1 MWRFAP
7 LVAANLRRR
16 PARTSFTVGSIVIAF
31 LMYGLLGALGHAFS
45 AGAEIAGV
53 DRLLTIHKVSL
64 VQPLPESYGPRI
76 RRVDGV
82 AAVSSATWFGG
93 VYQDDRNQ
101 IPVFP
106 VDPAVYLDIY
116 PELIVPQ
123 DARER
128 FIAERRGA
136 LVGRPLAEEFGWKVG
151 DVIPMRSNIWR
162 KEDGSATWELL
173 VTGIFD
179 VPETGGDARN
189 ILMHHAYFSE
199 SLGRGQGLVGW
210 YIVRLKNPDDA
221 ARVARDIDEQF
232 ANSPFETETSTEKA
246 FTQGFVN
253 QIGNIGAILTGVLTA
268 VFFTMLL
275 VTANTMAQSVRER
288 TAELGVLKTLGFTGR
303 GVTALVLAE
312 SVLLTTVGGLAGLA
326 LAWLVVGA
334 AEPALRG
341 YLPVWFIPPRAYGE
355 ALGLMLLLGLLAGAV
370 PAAYALRLPVVDALR
385 RA

>member
-7 LVAANLRRR
+7 LVASNLRRR
-16 PARTSFTVGSIVIAF
+16 PARTAFTLGSITIAF
-31 LMYGLLGALGHAFS
+31 LMFGLLGALGHAFS
-45 AGAEIAGV
+45 AGAQLAGV

-82 AAVSSATWFGG
+82 KAVSSATWFGG

-106 VDPAVYLDIY
+106 VDPEVYLEIY
-116 PELIVPQ
+116 PELVVPPE
-123 DARER
+123 ARER
-128 FIAERRGA
+128 FLSERRGA

-189 ILMHHAYFSE
+189 ILMHHDYFSE

-210 YIVRLKNPDDA
+210 YIVRLANPDDA
-221 ARVARDIDEQF
+221 ARVAREIDEQF
-232 ANSPFETETSTEKA
+232 ANSPYETETSTEKA
-246 FTQGFVN
+246 FAQGFVN
-253 QIGNIGAILTGVLTA
+253 QVGNIGAILTGVLSA

-312 SVLLTTVGGLAGLA
+312 SVLLTVAGGLLGLA
-326 LAWLVVGA
+326 LAWVAVGA

-341 YLPVWFIPPRAYGE
+341 YLPVWFIPASAYGQ
-355 ALGLMLLLGLLAGAV
+355 AVGLMLLLGLLAGAV
-370 PAAYALRLPVVDALR
+370 PALYALRLPVVEALR

>member
-7 LVAANLRRR
+7 LVLANLRRR
-16 PARTSFTVGSIVIAF
+16 PARTAFTLGSILIAF
-31 LMYGLLGALGHAFS
+31 LMFGLLGALGHAFS

-93 VYQDDRNQ
+93 IYQDGRNP

-116 PELIVPQ
+116 SELVVPP

-128 FIAERRGA
+128 FIGDRRSA
-136 LVGRPLAEEFGWKVG
+136 LVGRPLADEFGWRVG
-151 DVIPMRSNIWR
+151 QVIPLRSTIWR
-162 KEDGSATWELL
+162 KADGSDTWELL
-173 VTGIFD
+173 VAGIFD
-179 VPETGGDARN
+179 VPQTGGDARN

-199 SLGRGQGLVGW
+199 SLGRGRGLVGW
-210 YIVRLKNPDDA
+210 YIVRLDDPDDA
-221 ARVARDIDEQF
+221 PRVAREIDAQF
-232 ANSPFETETSTEKA
+232 ANSPYETETSTEKA
-246 FTQGFVN
+246 FTQGFAN
-253 QIGNIGAILTGVLTA
+253 QVGNIGAILTGVLAA

-275 VTANTMAQSVRER
+275 VTANTMAQAVRER
-288 TAELGVLKTLGFTGR
+288 TAELGVLKTLGFTGG
-303 GVTALVLAE
+303 GVTGLVLAE
-312 SVLLTTVGGLAGLA
+312 SVLLTTLGGLAGLL
-326 LAWLVVGA
+326 LAHVAVGA

-341 YLPVWFIPPRAYGE
+341 YLPVWNIPPRAYAE
-355 ALGLMLLLGLLAGAV
+355 AVGLMLLLGLLAGAL
-370 PAAYALRLPVVDALR
+370 PALQALRLPVVEALR

>member
-7 LVAANLRRR
+7 LVFSNLRRR
-16 PARTSFTVGSIVIAF
+16 PARTAFTLGSIVIAF
-31 LMYGLLGALGHAFS
+31 LMFGLLGALGHAFS
-45 AGAEIAGV
+45 AGAELAGV

-76 RRVDGV
+76 RRVEGV

-116 PELIVPQ
+116 PELIVPA

-128 FIAERRGA
+128 FLAERRGA
-136 LVGRPLAEEFGWKVG
+136 LVGRPLAQEFGWKVG
-151 DVIPMRSNIWR
+151 DVVPMRSNIWR
-162 KEDGSATWELL
+162 KEDGSATWEL
-173 VTGIFD
+173 VVAGIFD

-199 SLGRGQGLVGW
+199 SLARGKGLVGW
-210 YIVRLKNPDDA
+210 YIVRLKDPDDA
-221 ARVARDIDEQF
+221 ARIAREIDEQF

-246 FTQGFVN
+246 FAQGFVN
-253 QIGNIGAILTGVLTA
+253 QVGNIGAILTGVLSA

-312 SVLLTTVGGLAGLA
+312 SVLLTALGGLAGLA
-326 LAWLVVGA
+326 LAWFVVGA
-334 AEPALRG
+334 SEPALRG
-341 YLPVWFIPPRAYGE
+341 YLPIWNIPPQAYVQ
-355 ALGLMLLLGLLAGAV
+355 AAGLMLLLGLVAGAV
-370 PAAYALRLPVVDALR
+370 PALHALRLPVVEALR

>member
-7 LVAANLRRR
+7 LVASNLRRR
-16 PARTSFTVGSIVIAF
+16 PARTAFTLGSIMIAF
-31 LMYGLLGALGHAFS
+31 LMFGLLGALGHAFS
-45 AGAEIAGV
+45 AGAQLAGV

-82 AAVSSATWFGG
+82 KAVSSATWFGG

-116 PELIVPQ
+116 PELIVPP
-123 DARER
+123 AAKER
-128 FIAERRGA
+128 FLGEKRGA

-162 KEDGSATWELL
+162 KADGSATWELL
-173 VTGIFD
+173 VAGIFD

-189 ILMHHAYFSE
+189 ILMHHDYFSE
-199 SLGRGQGLVGW
+199 SLGRGKGLVGW
-210 YIVRLKNPDDA
+210 YIVRLANPDDA

-232 ANSPFETETSTEKA
+232 ANSPYETETSTEKA
-246 FTQGFVN
+246 FAQGFVN
-253 QIGNIGAILTGVLTA
+253 QVGNIGAILTGVLSA

-312 SVLLTTVGGLAGLA
+312 SVLLTAAGGLLGLGLA
-326 LAWLVVGA
+326 WVVVGA

-341 YLPVWFIPPRAYGE
+341 YLPVWFIPASAYGQ
-355 ALGLMLLLGLLAGAV
+355 ALALMLLLGLLAGAV
-370 PAAYALRLPVVDALR
+370 PALYAMRLPVVEALR

>member
-7 LVAANLRRR
+7 LVLSNLRRR
-16 PARTSFTVGSIVIAF
+16 PARTAFTIGSIVIAF
-31 LMYGLLGALGHAFS
+31 LMFGLLGALGHAFS

-64 VQPLPESYGPRI
+64 VQPLPESYGARI

-82 AAVSSATWFGG
+82 AAVSPATWFGG

-116 PELIVPQ
+116 PELIVPPE
-123 DARER
+123 ARDR
-128 FIAERRGA
+128 FLAERRGA

-199 SLGRGQGLVGW
+199 SLARGKGLVGW
-210 YIVRLKNPDDA
+210 YIVRLKDPDDA
-221 ARVARDIDEQF
+221 ARVAQAIDEQF

-253 QIGNIGAILTGVLTA
+253 QVGNIGAILTGVLSA

-312 SVLLTTVGGLAGLA
+312 SVLLTAVGGLAGLV
-326 LAWLVVGA
+326 LAWFVVGA

-341 YLPVWFIPPRAYGE
+341 YLPVWTIPPRAYAQ
-355 ALGLMLLLGLLAGAV
+355 ALGLMLLLGLTAGAV
-370 PAAYALRLPVVDALR
+370 PALYALRLPVVEALR

>member
-7 LVAANLRRR
+7 LVFSNLRRR
-16 PARTSFTVGSIVIAF
+16 PARTGFTLGSIVIAF
-31 LMYGLLGALGHAFS
+31 LMFGLLGALGHAFS

-64 VQPLPESYGPRI
+64 VQPLPESYGARI

-82 AAVSSATWFGG
+82 VAVSSATWFGG
-93 VYQDDRNQ
+93 VYQDERNQ

-116 PELIVPQ
+116 PELIVPA

-128 FIAERRGA
+128 FLADRRGA
-136 LVGRPLAEEFGWKVG
+136 LVGRPLAQEFGWKVG
-151 DVIPMRSNIWR
+151 DVVPMRSNIWR
-162 KEDGSATWELL
+162 KEDGSATWEL
-173 VTGIFD
+173 VVSGIFD
-179 VPETGGDARN
+179 VPQTGGDARN

-199 SLGRGQGLVGW
+199 SLARGKGLVGW
-210 YIVRLKNPDDA
+210 YVVRLKDPEDA
-221 ARVARDIDEQF
+221 ARVARAIDEQF

-253 QIGNIGAILTGVLTA
+253 QVGNIGAILTGVLSA

-312 SVLLTTVGGLAGLA
+312 SVVLTAAGGLVGLV
-326 LAWLVVGA
+326 LAWFVVGA

-341 YLPVWFIPPRAYGE
+341 YLPVWTIPPQAY
-355 ALGLMLLLGLLAGAV
+355 AQAAGLMLLLGLLAGAV
-370 PAAYALRLPVVDALR
+370 PALHALRLPVVEALR

>member
-1 MWRFAP
+1 MWRYAP
-7 LVAANLRRR
+7 LVASNFRRR
-16 PARTSFTVGSIVIAF
+16 PARTAFTLGSIMIAF

-64 VQPLPESYGPRI
+64 VQPLPESYGARI

-106 VDPAVYLDIY
+106 VDPAVYLEIY
-116 PELIVPQ
+116 PELIVPAE
-123 DARER
+123 ARER
-128 FIAERRGA
+128 FLAERRGA

-189 ILMHHAYFSE
+189 ILMHYAYFSE
-199 SLGRGQGLVGW
+199 SLARGRGLVGW
-210 YIVRLKNPDDA
+210 YIVRLEDPDDA
-221 ARVARDIDEQF
+221 LRVAREIDQQF
-232 ANSPFETETSTEKA
+232 ANSPYETETSTEKA

-253 QIGNIGAILTGVLTA
+253 QIGNIGAILTGVLSA

-303 GVTALVLAE
+303 AVTALVLAE
-312 SVLLTTVGGLAGLA
+312 SVLMTAVGGLLGLGLA
-326 LAWLVVGA
+326 WIVVVA

-341 YLPVWFIPPRAYGE
+341 YLPVWYIPAGAYGE
-355 ALGLMLLLGLLAGAV
+355 ALGMMLLLGLLSGAV
-370 PAAYALRLPVVDALR
+370 PAVYALRLSVVDALR
-385 RA
+385 KA

>member
-1 MWRFAP
+1 
-7 LVAANLRRR
+7 
-16 PARTSFTVGSIVIAF
+16 
-31 LMYGLLGALGHAFS
+31 MYGLLGALGHAFS
-45 AGAEIAGV
+45 AGAQIAGV

-116 PELIVPQ
+116 PELRVPAE
-123 DARER
+123 ARER
-128 FIAERRGA
+128 FLSERRGV

-179 VPETGGDARN
+179 APETGGDARN

-199 SLGRGQGLVGW
+199 SLGRGRGLVGW
-210 YIVRLKNPDDA
+210 YIVRLKDPDDA

-253 QIGNIGAILTGVLTA
+253 QIGNIGAILTGVLSA

-312 SVLLTTVGGLAGLA
+312 SVLLTAVGGLVGLV

-355 ALGLMLLLGLLAGAV
+355 AVGLMLLLGLLAGAV

>member
-7 LVAANLRRR
+7 LVASNLRRR
-16 PARTSFTVGSIVIAF
+16 PARTAFTIGSIVIAF
-31 LMYGLLGALGHAFS
+31 LMFGLLGALGHAFS
-45 AGAEIAGV
+45 IGAQLAGV

-93 VYQDDRNQ
+93 VYQDERNQ

-106 VDPAVYLDIY
+106 VDPAVYLEIY
-116 PELIVPQ
+116 PEFIIEPA
-123 DARER
+123 ARER
-128 FIAERRGA
+128 FLAERRGA
-136 LVGRPLAEEFGWKVG
+136 LVGRPLAEQFGWKVG

-162 KEDGSATWELL
+162 KADGSDTWELL

-179 VPETGGDARN
+179 VPDTGGDARSV
-189 ILMHHAYFSE
+189 IFHHDYFSE

-210 YIVRLKNPDDA
+210 YVVQLANPDDA
-221 ARVARDIDEQF
+221 ARVAREIDEQF
-232 ANSPFETETSTEKA
+232 ANSPYETETSTEKA
-246 FTQGFVN
+246 FAQGFVN
-253 QIGNIGAILTGVLTA
+253 QVGNIGAILTGVLSA

-312 SVLLTTVGGLAGLA
+312 SVLLTMVGGLVGLVC
-326 LAWLVVGA
+326 AWFAVGA
-334 AEPALRG
+334 SEAALQG
-341 YLPVWFIPPRAYGE
+341 YLPAWYIPGRAYAE
-355 ALGLMLLLGLLAGAV
+355 AIGLMVLLGVLAGAA
-370 PAAYALRLPVVDALR
+370 PAVYALRLPVVEALR